1 MSHQHEDKGL
11 FDNPNVVT
19 WILRVFYIICVAL
32 VLIDFI
38 VHRHIYTAVE
48 KIPAFY
54 ALYGFVACVLLVFAA
69 KGLRTLLMR
78 DEDYYD
84 PEAGQ
89 HHKAQEDD
97 R

>member
-1 MSHQHEDKGL
+1 MSHQHKDDGL
-11 FDNPNVVT
+11 FDDPRVVT
-19 WILRVFYIICVAL
+19 WILRVFYGICAAL
-32 VLIDFI
+32 VLVDFI

-78 DEDYYD
+78 KEDYYD
-84 PEAGQ
+84 AQAGQ
-89 HHKAQEDD
+89 NQKTQEDD